1 MSDEQSLG
9 SLPTQPRGNK
19 PTKPG
24 VNMMPG
30 EDTIDESPTIPKPN
44 DSHRR
49 FKQGEVLLR
58 RYRVE
63 GELGQGGMGV
73 VYRCYDETG
82 GIEVALKALPPDL
95 SHNSSEMEEVREN
108 FQLVEKLHQRNIAAI
123 KQLERDEGGNYYL
136 VMECVAG
143 LNLRQWR
150 RAELKNL
157 AQAAGARPAGQA
169 NLLDL
174 KTVLPIA
181 RQIAVALDYAHE
193 QRIIH
198 RDIKPSNIMVAAD
211 GNVKVLDFGLAAQM
225 HSSRSRISQVH
236 FGTSGTGPYM
246 APEQWEG
253 KYQDA
258 ATDQYALAA
267 TTYELLAGYA
277 PFDGHEINILRE
289 AVLRTQPSRIPGLDD
304 ATWAALLRG
313 LSKRREER
321 FASCGEFVDALAGK
335 KAAIPAPPLP
345 PPRPPPPPPPQP
357 STRKGIPALAIAA
370 VVLVAGGLAAYWLLS
385 DQKTAAPGAR
395 QAGSVSSGSVAT
407 PATPTVTLA
416 EVAPVRS
423 AAELKWSRVQTLER
437 NTIIGA
443 RMDGA
448 EVMRGAAQILFD
460 NKEYALAL
468 EKYRQFSA
476 ACDAL
481 LATADPRM
489 ALKTKRT
496 TASSRYGSGAHEQPR
511 VMETPPAVNAQTALI
526 EDALRRQKTAAAARE
541 KLVGLNREYGFG
553 ASLERAE
560 LLWQTAETARNAQQ
574 WAEASGGYEKYVA
587 ESQRLQ
593 DLDGQRQQALTAAHQ
608 ASAAKQSAA
617 LAGAPELVMEQWTPI
632 AEAMRS
638 ADKLLEQGLFA
649 DAERSYQTLA
659 RNLATLEQT
668 ARQHKAYRQ
677 AKSDY
682 EAALA
687 QANISRLNTY
697 GGEAWAAAKLQA
709 QLGASRSND
718 PAGGLTYYQQALA
731 KLPTAIA
738 AAEAGPNRT
747 AVGITPMP
755 VPAPVAGKRVCP
767 TCQGAKTVENPSKQN
782 CGPCGGHGMYSTQVG
797 ARRGAAVGKCTFCD
811 GTGKAKSA
819 RVTCGTCGGAGFL

>member
-1 MSDEQSLG
+1 MSDERSL
-9 SLPTQPRGNK
+9 SSMPTQPRGNK
-19 PTKPG
+19 PSKPG
-24 VNMMPG
+24 ANLMPG
-30 EDTIDESPTIPKPN
+30 EEDLSAAPTSPKP
-44 DSHRR
+44 DALSRR
-49 FKQGEVLLR
+49 FKKGEVLLR

-95 SHNSSEMEEVREN
+95 SHNSNEMEEVREN

-123 KQLERDEGGNYYL
+123 KTLERDDEGNYYL

-143 LNLRQWR
+143 MNLRQWR

-157 AQAAGARPAGQA
+157 ALVAGPKPPQV
-169 NLLDL
+169 LDI
-174 KTVLPIA
+174 KTVLPLV

-211 GNVKVLDFGLAAQM
+211 GGVKVLDFGLAAQM

-253 KYQDA
+253 QYQDA

-267 TTYELLAGYA
+267 TTYELLAGNA
-277 PFDGHEINILRE
+277 PFEGHEISILRE
-289 AVLRTQPSRIPGLDD
+289 AVLRTAPARIPGL
-304 ATWAALLRG
+304 AEVVWAALQKG
-313 LSKRREER
+313 LAKRREER
-321 FASCGEFVDALAGK
+321 FASCADFVDALAGQK
-335 KAAIPAPPLP
+335 PQQMPAAPPPPPLP
-345 PPRPPPPPPPQP
+345 PPRPMPQA
-357 STRKGIPALAIAA
+357 RKGVPAWAVAAAI
-370 VVLVAGGLAAYWLLS
+370 LVAGGLAAYWLLPGQQATAPAKVTQQAGGAS
-385 DQKTAAPGAR
+385 TESTAAPA
-395 QAGSVSSGSVAT
+395 
-407 PATPTVTLA
+407 VTLA
-416 EVAPVRS
+416 EVASVRS

-437 NTIIGA
+437 NSILGA

-448 EVMRGAAQILFD
+448 EVMRGAAQIFFD

-481 LATADPRM
+481 LATAEPRSSV
-489 ALKTKRT
+489 KTKRGTT
-496 TASSRYGSGAHEQPR
+496 TASRYGMGTQQPVR
-511 VMETPPAVNAQTALI
+511 PVEPTKDPQATLV
-526 EDALRRQKTAAAARE
+526 EDVLRKQKSAAAARE
-541 KLVGLNREYGFG
+541 KLVTLNREYGFG

-560 LLWQTAETARNAQQ
+560 LLWQAAETARNAQQ
-574 WAEASGGYEKYVA
+574 WSEAGGGYEKYVA

-593 DLDGQRQQALTAAHQ
+593 ELDGQRQQALTAAHQ

-617 LAGAPELVMEQWTPI
+617 LAGAAECVAEQWAPI
-632 AEAMRS
+632 VEALRS

-649 DAERSYQTLA
+649 DAERSYQTTA
-659 RNLATLEQT
+659 RNLAALEQT
-668 ARQHKAYRQ
+668 ARQHRAYRQ
-677 AKSDY
+677 ARSDY

-687 QANISRLNTY
+687 QANISRLNEY
-697 GGEAWAAAKLQA
+697 GGEAWAAARLQA

-738 AAEAGPNRT
+738 AAEAGPRKT
-747 AVGITPMP
+747 VGTPSLAPAGTMP
-755 VPAPVAGKRVCP
+755 AVAGKRVCP
-767 TCQGAKTVENPSKQN
+767 TCQGAKTVENFNKQN
-782 CGPCGGHGMYSTQVG
+782 CSACGGRGVYATQVG
-797 ARRGAAVGKCTFCD
+797 ARRGAAVSNCPFCS
-811 GTGKAKSA
+811 GTGKGKSV
-819 RVTCGTCGGAGFL
+819 RVTCGTCGGTGSL